1 MPSAVEV
8 KANTSV
14 PAVLN
19 VEGLL
24 APIPGEKP
32 SGESLQYTGLF
43 DEIREARRSEDNLD
57 QGEWKREA
65 KLADWD
71 RVLELASDALATKTK
86 DLQVCAWLDESAVK
100 VHGFAGLRDGLKV
113 MAGLHQNFWDNLYP
127 EVEDGDLEGR
137 ANAISFMDRQV
148 AQAAREVPLTKHPSG
163 INLSLI
169 QWEASKQFDIP
180 ENLEALDPSV
190 QEQADQTRARATAE
204 GKLTTE
210 DWRKAKG
217 ATKRAFYE
225 EIWTLLSE
233 CVTEFENL
241 DRVMDER
248 FQRETPGLGSLKKA
262 LADIQSALEK
272 IVKEKRILEPD
283 PVGDVG
289 LTNADGTGGNG
300 NEPNIVVSEGGM
312 GISSGPIRSRTEA
325 LRRLSEVADY
335 FRRTE
340 PHSPVSYLVQRA
352 IKWGDMPLESW
363 LGDVIKSPEV
373 LDQLRDILGIGVD
386 K

>member
-1 MPSAVEV
+1 MPSAVAV

-14 PAVLN
+14 PAVLDIDA
-19 VEGLL
+19 LL

-32 SGESLQYTGLF
+32 AGESLQYTGLF
-43 DEIREARRSEDNLD
+43 DEIREARRAEDTLD
-57 QGEWKREA
+57 QGEWKRES
-65 KLADWD
+65 KLADWG

-113 MAGLHQNFWDNLYP
+113 MAGLHQSFWDNVYP

-148 AQAAREVPLTKHPSG
+148 AVAAREVPLTRHPSG

-169 QWEASKQFDIP
+169 QWEAAKQFDIP

-210 DWRKAKG
+210 DWRKAKN

-225 EIWTLLSE
+225 ETWTLLSE

-248 FQRETPGLGSLKKA
+248 FQRETPGMGSLKKA

-272 IVKEKRILEPD
+272 VVKEKRILEPD
-283 PVGDVG
+283 PVSDGD
-289 LTNADGTGGNG
+289 LANAGGAGGNG

-325 LRRLSEVADY
+325 LKRLSEVADY